1 MREAADQLDMAR
13 VGGGSDLN
21 AQLITLTAEVAELR
35 RQLQDQAQVIAQL
48 QAERDVHCCPWWAQP
63 WHRDHAS
70 RAT

>member
-1 MREAADQLDMAR
+1 MRETADQLDTAGV
-13 VGGGSDLN
+13 VGGTDLN

-35 RQLQDQAQVIAQL
+35 RRLHDQSQLIAQL
-48 QAERDVHCCPWWAQP
+48 QAARGVHCCPWWAQP